1 MLRPST
7 FILCRQSV
15 AVNRLS
21 NHIAEAAKGLCLA
34 AMRTLNDDLMRLMV
48 RELEGFKREI
58 ALFPDDESPW
68 RTLPGVTNSAANLA
82 MHVAGGLQHFVGAL
96 LGKTGYVRNRALEFS
111 RRSGD
116 RAEVI
121 AELDRAI
128 VTVQHVMPQLIDAD
142 LCGEFSP
149 PVIDTTISV
158 RTFLIHLCAHAA
170 MHLGQAGYL
179 RRALMQDSTSSGPL
193 PFEPLVSP

>member
-1 MLRPST
+1 MK
-7 FILCRQSV
+7 
-15 AVNRLS
+15 A
-21 NHIAEAAKGLCLA
+21 
-34 AMRTLNDDLMRLMV
+34 LNDDLMRLMV

-58 ALFPDDESPW
+58 GLFPDDESTW
-68 RTLPGVTNSAANLA
+68 RTVPGITNSAANLA

-111 RRSGD
+111 RRSGS

-121 AELDRAI
+121 AELDQAI
-128 VTVQHVMPQLIDAD
+128 RTVRDVMPRLSEAD
-142 LCGEFSP
+142 LSGDFSP
-149 PVIDTTISV
+149 PVIDAAVGV

-179 RRALMQDSTSSGPL
+179 RRALTGNSISSGPL

>member
-1 MLRPST
+1 MN
-7 FILCRQSV
+7 
-15 AVNRLS
+15 A
-21 NHIAEAAKGLCLA
+21 
-34 AMRTLNDDLMRLMV
+34 LNNDLMRLMV

-58 ALFPDDESPW
+58 GLFPDDESAW
-68 RTLPGVTNSAANLA
+68 RTVPGITNSAANLA

-96 LGKTGYVRNRALEFS
+96 LGKTGYVRNRAFEFS
-111 RRSGD
+111 RRSGT

-128 VTVQHVMPQLIDAD
+128 TTVRDVMPRLSDAD
-142 LCGEFSP
+142 LSGDFSP
-149 PVIDTTISV
+149 PVIDAAVGV

-179 RRALMQDSTSSGPL
+179 RRALTGDSISSGPL